1 MPVFE
6 WEEKYHQL
14 LQCRMVGTLCVRE
27 RERERE
33 RERRRDR
40 QSDRDREKKKTAQSS
55 QKLFRNNRLKENT
68 ECVSYP
74 SIYK

>member
-1 MPVFE
+1 MYV
-6 WEEKYHQL
+6 
-14 LQCRMVGTLCVRE
+14 